1 VEIRDLTFA
10 EVFQFGGHCLVV
22 RFCAEGTVGATLRK
36 VVGRLGEQQTT
47 FTRTV
52 NDQSVVGHAA
62 GSHAGQQVDAV
73 LGRFDLRQQA
83 VFFFDFQGGTED
95 LLEVLMVQLD
105 AGEVTVTG
113 ELFRVFGFVRLQ
125 DHVIGKVLLAGGT
138 VLAVRLEGERNV
150 LLTEHGVGNHRSGGG
165 IGTTHHVEAVDE
177 RTQFL
182 DQVEVGRFTG
192 QAGRS
197 DHTET
202 DVVTAFTGETGFQIG
217 DRVQLGRSAVGG
229 LLGTF
234 EHFGDTEVFIDGQ
247 GDPLDLQTL
256 DGAAG
261 GDRLTSFI
269 QAILTVV
276 STLIRR
282 NFGLQDVHAQTQ
294 ASGCRIF
301 RNQTANERQVSSR
314 EHSTG
319 QFRLVSTILGT
330 AIKRVGAINGVCTT
344 ATNEQSIVGGA
355 PLGKEREQRQVDR
368 KTFFFQN

>member
-1 VEIRDLTFA
+1 
-10 EVFQFGGHCLVV
+10 
-22 RFCAEGTVGATLRK
+22 
-36 VVGRLGEQQTT
+36 
-47 FTRTV
+47 
-52 NDQSVVGHAA
+52 
-62 GSHAGQQVDAV
+62 
-73 LGRFDLRQQA
+73 
-83 VFFFDFQGGTED
+83 
-95 LLEVLMVQLD
+95 
-105 AGEVTVTG
+105 
-113 ELFRVFGFVRLQ
+113 
-125 DHVIGKVLLAGGT
+125 
-138 VLAVRLEGERNV
+138 
-150 LLTEHGVGNHRSGGG
+150 
-165 IGTTHHVEAVDE
+165 
-177 RTQFL
+177 
-182 DQVEVGRFTG
+182 
-192 QAGRS
+192 
-197 DHTET
+197 
-202 DVVTAFTGETGFQIG
+202 
-217 DRVQLGRSAVGG
+217 
-229 LLGTF
+229 F

-261 GDRLTSFI
+261 GDRLTAFI

-368 KTFFFQN
+368 KTFFFQNLRGAAVVFEATDDRARQRTGHADSRHNCLPRGFYFLRKKSR